1 MALRKQTNSRDIN
14 YLSKDFD
21 AIKEDLIKYLKR
33 YFPDNWQ
40 DFNESSGG
48 IAIMELMAYIG
59 DTMSFQIDRQINEA
73 FLARAVERKN
83 IISLA
88 ESNGYKV
95 KTVTPALADIT
106 VSATFLNS
114 ISAETMMT
122 LKKGSRIVST
132 AEPANFE
139 IVQDVDFSSDV
150 NRTTIFNETGVD
162 TTYSVSGVKAIAG
175 RSKTFKYS
183 VDANPKSFLS
193 ITLPDRLVTEI
204 TSLSA
209 SNGDEYFEVDNL
221 ARDFVFAGTPNN
233 TSTSGDV
240 AYSMVLKRVPNR
252 FVTERESDGRIT
264 VRFGSGT
271 SSKEDFDIIPSPDE
285 YVLSPSLRGSASG
298 FTPEAID
305 STSFLTT
312 NSLGNVPNGV
322 VLDISYRVGGG
333 LDTNVGSNLLKNFV
347 EKRFAFNDPTATE
360 TYPDETQDIIDSLS
374 ITNEEAA
381 YGGEAAETNDSIKE
395 NAINFVGSQK
405 RCVTL
410 QDYKARVMSIP
421 SDFGSVF
428 RVNAR
433 KDTTR
438 PSGIEII
445 LISRNSSGILYK
457 SPDIMKNNIET
468 YIKNFRSITDSV
480 RFSDGNIVNLGVNFS
495 IVPTFGVN
503 SNEALIKAIYII
515 QEFFNIKR
523 MDFGKPIY
531 KSELMRS
538 LLSQPE
544 VATVPILK
552 VVNIT
557 NSVDNREY
565 SPYSYDIIANTKND
579 IIYFKGDTIPEL
591 KYPNFDIQGS
601 VENG

>member
-1 MALRKQTNSRDIN
+1 
-14 YLSKDFD
+14 
-21 AIKEDLIKYLKR
+21 
-33 YFPDNWQ
+33 
-40 DFNESSGG
+40 
-48 IAIMELMAYIG
+48 
-59 DTMSFQIDRQINEA
+59 
-73 FLARAVERKN
+73 
-83 IISLA
+83 
-88 ESNGYKV
+88 
-95 KTVTPALADIT
+95 
-106 VSATFLNS
+106 
-114 ISAETMMT
+114 
-122 LKKGSRIVST
+122 
-132 AEPANFE
+132 
-139 IVQDVDFSSDV
+139 
-150 NRTTIFNETGVD
+150 
-162 TTYSVSGVKAIAG
+162 
-175 RSKTFKYS
+175 
-183 VDANPKSFLS
+183 
-193 ITLPDRLVTEI
+193 
-204 TSLSA
+204 
-209 SNGDEYFEVDNL
+209 
-221 ARDFVFAGTPNN
+221 
-233 TSTSGDV
+233 
-240 AYSMVLKRVPNR
+240 
-252 FVTERESDGRIT
+252 
-264 VRFGSGT
+264 
-271 SSKEDFDIIPSPDE
+271 
-285 YVLSPSLRGSASG
+285 
-298 FTPEAID
+298 
-305 STSFLTT
+305 
-312 NSLGNVPNGV
+312 
-322 VLDISYRVGGG
+322 
-333 LDTNVGSNLLKNFV
+333 
-347 EKRFAFNDPTATE
+347 
-360 TYPDETQDIIDSLS
+360 
-374 ITNEEAA
+374 
-381 YGGEAAETNDSIKE
+381 
-395 NAINFVGSQK
+395 
-405 RCVTL
+405 
-410 QDYKARVMSIP
+410 MSIP